1 MKINIVATLAS
12 FATLVFLPVLT
23 YAQDFAYVY
32 SFLNSVSFV
41 LILLMPILV
50 GLALVVFIWGLVV
63 FIAKSDNEQEREV
76 GKQKM
81 LWGVIGLFV
90 LASVW
95 GLVLLVQTLT
105 GAGGAA
111 NGLGPPG
118 IPLGVGI

>member
-63 FIAKSDNEQEREV
+63 FISQSGNEQAREV
-76 GKQKM
+76 GKQRM
-81 LWGVIGLFV
+81 IWGIIALFIIV
-90 LASVW
+90 SVW
-95 GLVLLVQTLT
+95 GLVLLLQELT
-105 GAGGAA
+105 GIDGNSGG
-111 NGLGPPG
+111 LTPPA
-118 IPLGVGI
+118 LL

>member
-1 MKINIVATLAS
+1 MCKKIVPILLTVVYIV
-12 FATLVFLPVLT
+12 LPMCL
-23 YAQDFAYVY
+23 YAQNLSYISTFV
-32 SFLNSVSFV
+32 SLLIGVVNLLVPIFLG
-41 LILLMPILV
+41 I
-50 GLALVVFIWGLVV
+50 ALVVFIWGLVV